1 LFQGA
6 HMRFEIFVILS
17 GDNPI
22 SVLFLLRECHDVRNG
37 GIDLFFVNLTEGK
50 AIDAVFSYH
59 PLNHL

>member
-1 LFQGA
+1 
-6 HMRFEIFVILS
+6 MRFKIFVILS
-17 GDNPI
+17 WDNPI
-22 SVLFLLRECHDVRNG
+22 SVLFLLRECHEVRNG